1 MRSKTLVTSI
11 VLTGFVV
18 LYLVLLAG
26 RAVELLRTGE
36 MVPVALGVGVLLLP
50 LLGVWVLVTTWRFG
64 LRVQRL
70 ATRLSEEGGLP
81 DTSELPRRPS
91 GRVDRDAADAW
102 FADRKTELDADPEDW
117 RGWYRIAQAYD
128 LAGDRRRAR
137 DAMRTAVT
145 LEERDPRRGS
155 VGGPDGESA
164 QRR

>member
-1 MRSKTLVTSI
+1 MRSKTLVISA

-36 MVPVALGVGVLLLP
+36 TIPVVLGVGVLLLP
-50 LLGVWVLVTTWRFG
+50 LLGVWVLVSTWRSG

-70 ATRLSEEGGLP
+70 ATRLADEGGLP
-81 DTSELPRRPS
+81 DTGSLPRRPS

-102 FADRKTELDADPEDW
+102 FAERKAELDADPDDW

-137 DAMRTAVT
+137 EAMRTAIT
-145 LEERDPRRGS
+145 LEERDPR
-155 VGGPDGESA
+155 
-164 QRR
+164 

>member
-1 MRSKTLVTSI
+1 MRSKTLVISA

-36 MVPVALGVGVLLLP
+36 TVPVVFGIGVLLLP
-50 LLGVWVLVTTWRFG
+50 LLGVWVLVSTWRSG

-70 ATRLSEEGGLP
+70 AARLAEEGGLP

-102 FADRKTELDADPEDW
+102 FADRKAELDAAPDDW

-145 LEERDPRRGS
+145 LEEREPR
-155 VGGPDGESA
+155 
-164 QRR
+164 

>member
-1 MRSKTLVTSI
+1 MRSKTFVISA
-11 VLTGFVV
+11 VLTAVV
-18 LYLVLLAG
+18 ALYLVLLAG
-26 RAVELLRTGE
+26 RAVELLRTGDP
-36 MVPVALGVGVLLLP
+36 VPVALGIGVLILP

-70 ATRLSEEGGLP
+70 ATRLADEGGLP

-102 FADRKTELDADPEDW
+102 FADRKAELDADPDDW

-145 LEERDPRRGS
+145 LEERDTR
-155 VGGPDGESA
+155 
-164 QRR
+164 

>member
-1 MRSKTLVTSI
+1 MRSKTLVISA
-11 VLTGFVV
+11 VLTCFVV

-26 RAVELLRTGE
+26 RGVELLRTGE
-36 MVPVALGVGVLLLP
+36 TIPVVLGVGVLLLP
-50 LLGVWVLVTTWRFG
+50 LLGVWVLVSTWRSG

-70 ATRLSEEGGLP
+70 AARLAEEGGLP

-102 FADRKTELDADPEDW
+102 FADRKAELDADPDDW

-145 LEERDPRRGS
+145 LEEREPR
-155 VGGPDGESA
+155 
-164 QRR
+164 